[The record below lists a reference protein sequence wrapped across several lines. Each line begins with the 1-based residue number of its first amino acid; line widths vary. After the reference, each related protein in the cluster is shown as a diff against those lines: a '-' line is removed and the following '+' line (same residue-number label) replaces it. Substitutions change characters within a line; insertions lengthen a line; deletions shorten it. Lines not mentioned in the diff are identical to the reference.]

1 MSEKKGK
8 NILKRKIPKEK
19 LRDALLVS
27 VLAFLLVFAV
37 WKIFYTPQSAK
48 TNSDTAFSAG
58 TESTEKERSLA
69 ALLSEIDGVG
79 EAEVRICE
87 AEDQAKSV
95 VVVCDGAKNILVN
108 MNIREAVAAAL
119 GIDEKNV
126 KIYLKSR

>member
-1 MSEKKGK
+1 MSEKKEK

-27 VLAFLLVFAV
+27 VLALLLVFAV

-48 TNSDTAFSAG
+48 TNSDSAFSTG
-58 TESTEKERSLA
+58 TEATEKERSLA

-87 AEDQAKSV
+87 AEDEAKSV

>member
-1 MSEKKGK
+1 MSEKKEK

-27 VLAFLLVFAV
+27 VLALLLVFAV

-48 TNSDTAFSAG
+48 TNSDSAFSTG

-87 AEDQAKSV
+87 AEDEAKSV

>member
-1 MSEKKGK
+1 MSEKQEK

-27 VLAFLLVFAV
+27 VLALLLVFAV

-48 TNSDTAFSAG
+48 TNSDSAFSAG

-87 AEDQAKSV
+87 AEDQATSV

>member
-27 VLAFLLVFAV
+27 VLALLLVFAV

-48 TNSDTAFSAG
+48 TNSDSAFSTG
-58 TESTEKERSLA
+58 TEATEKERSLA

-87 AEDQAKSV
+87 AEDEAKSV

>member
-1 MSEKKGK
+1 MSEKKEK

-27 VLAFLLVFAV
+27 VLALLLVFAV

-58 TESTEKERSLA
+58 TESTEK
-69 ALLSEIDGVG
+69 EIDGVG

>member
-1 MSEKKGK
+1 MSEKQEK

-27 VLAFLLVFAV
+27 VLALLLVFAV

-48 TNSDTAFSAG
+48 TNSDSAFSAG

-87 AEDQAKSV
+87 AEDQATSV

-108 MNIREAVAAAL
+108 MNIREAVATAL